1 MTSRAYLDFLRDML
15 DMMIKVEQFTHSMTY
30 EAFVSDARTV
40 LAVQKAIENI
50 GEAAKQIPASLRRKY
65 PEIPWSN
72 MAGMRDRLIHGYFS
86 TDPEIVWRT
95 AMQRIP
101 TLRPQIEAVIQAEAD
116 TK

>member
-1 MTSRAYLDFLRDML
+1 MTPRAYLDFLRDML
-15 DMMIKVEQFTHSMTY
+15 DMMIKIELFTGGMTY

-50 GEAAKQIPASLRRKY
+50 GEAAKQMPASLRRQF

-95 AMQRIP
+95 ATQRIP
-101 TLRPQIEAVIQAEAD
+101 ALRPQIEAVIDSFARGE
-116 TK
+116 